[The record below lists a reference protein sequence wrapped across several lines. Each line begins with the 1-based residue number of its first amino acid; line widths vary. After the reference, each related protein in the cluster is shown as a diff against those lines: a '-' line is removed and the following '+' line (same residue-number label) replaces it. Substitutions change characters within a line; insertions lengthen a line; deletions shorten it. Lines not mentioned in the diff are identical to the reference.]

1 MALQCS
7 FLLPVWPPGVP
18 CLPEKAG
25 LPRAG
30 FLREE
35 QRMAMGKGV
44 TLAWAPP
51 HFWYHL
57 FVSHLVFPALH
68 AAVSCPCTDGK
79 PSLGEVSG
87 SSPLHSGG
95 FLHEPD
101 VSSRVGQAA
110 PASRG
115 GLGWSA
121 AQMSA
126 RSPSYGER
134 IPFSVSK
141 GTVPP
146 CVQGKVS
153 VWCQSVFNT
162 CPGGPVGLS
171 DKERGW
177 FFGSTSHG
185 GCNIG

>member
-1 MALQCS
+1 MLISPPRLATRGAL
-7 FLLPVWPPGVP
+7 PPRKGRTPACRVS
-18 CLPEKAG
+18 ER
-25 LPRAG
+25 RAENG
-30 FLREE
+30 H
-35 QRMAMGKGV
+35 GKGV

-51 HFWYHL
+51 HFWYHRL
-57 FVSHLVFPALH
+57 VSHLVFRALH

-95 FLHEPD
+95 FLREPD

-110 PASRG
+110 PGSRG

-177 FFGSTSHG
+177 LFGQH
-185 GCNIG
+185 